1 MEVPPELGFG
11 TPDPSHKVPVSDKRS
26 PPPNPR
32 PRATRAKDPLGPQHE
47 DSLNAYLS
55 RMSHLP
61 LLSREGEVRVGQE
74 IEEGTRLAHGALFA
88 CPIAIR
94 AITDVAER
102 VKQQR
107 ARISEVV
114 RDAEDD
120 PEGFDE
126 TAAEERFAKLVAKVT
141 RLEGERLARLTE
153 RARAS
158 AERRAAIDGETGALT
173 NETVAAFEEMR
184 LRESMLRSLIGH
196 VRSAVS
202 DDAPPLSRRELAETL
217 AAIAE
222 GEERANRA
230 KAELVQAN
238 LRLVVSLAKRYVN
251 RGLHFLDLIQEG
263 NIGVM
268 RASEKFEYRR
278 GYKFST
284 YATWWIRQSITRALA
299 DQARTIRI
307 PVHMIESLNVVL
319 RTSARLVQE
328 LGREP
333 SSEEIAARADVPHER
348 VEMLLKLAKEPVSL
362 ETPVGDEDESRLGDF
377 VEDDRFPSPADD
389 VIARDL
395 QNRARDLLKTLT
407 PREEKVIRMRF
418 GLDEKTEHTL
428 EEVGRDFSVTR
439 ERVRQIEGRALHKL
453 RRASRSRNLKSFI
466 EE

>member
-1 MEVPPELGFG
+1 
-11 TPDPSHKVPVSDKRS
+11 
-26 PPPNPR
+26 
-32 PRATRAKDPLGPQHE
+32 
-47 DSLNAYLS
+47 
-55 RMSHLP
+55 MSHLP

-88 CPIAIR
+88 CPVAVR
-94 AITDVAER
+94 AILEVAER
-102 VKQQR
+102 VRQQR
-107 ARISEVV
+107 ARISDVV

-126 TAAEERFAKLVAKVT
+126 IAAEERFTKLVSKVS
-141 RLEGERLARLTE
+141 RLDTE
-153 RARAS
+153 RQTLV
-158 AERRAAIDGETGALT
+158 AERTRANADRRGTLETELRQLLDD
-173 NETVAAFEEMR
+173 TVAAFEEMR
-184 LRESMLRSLIGH
+184 LRESMLRTLVSQ
-196 VRSAVS
+196 VRAAVS
-202 DDAPPLSRRELAETL
+202 EERPPVSRRELAETL

-333 SSEEIAARADVPHER
+333 SSEEIAARADVPFER

-377 VEDDRFPSPADD
+377 VEDDRLPSPAED

>member
-1 MEVPPELGFG
+1 M
-11 TPDPSHKVPVSDKRS
+11 
-26 PPPNPR
+26 N
-32 PRATRAKDPLGPQHE
+32 
-47 DSLNAYLS
+47 
-55 RMSHLP
+55 
-61 LLSREGEVRVGQE
+61 E
-74 IEEGTRLAHGALFA
+74 I
-88 CPIAIR
+88 
-94 AITDVAER
+94 VER
-102 VKQQR
+102 VR
-107 ARISEVV
+107 ARRTRIVEIV

-126 TAAEERFAKLVAKVT
+126 IAAEERLAKLVVKATKLDAQ
-141 RLEGERLARLTE
+141 REALWTE
-153 RARAS
+153 RTRAGV
-158 AERRAAIDGETGALT
+158 ERRTTIESELRRIAEESVTL
-173 NETVAAFEEMR
+173 FEEMR
-184 LRESMLRSLIGH
+184 LTESALRSLTAQ
-196 VRSAVS
+196 VRAGL
-202 DDAPPLSRRELAETL
+202 DAERPPMSRRELIETL
-217 AAIAE
+217 RTIAE

-268 RASEKFEYRR
+268 RAAEKFEYRR

-284 YATWWIRQSITRALA
+284 YATGWIRQSITRALA

-328 LGREP
+328 MGREP
-333 SSEEIAARADVPHER
+333 TPEEIAARADVPLER

-362 ETPVGDEDESRLGDF
+362 ETPVGDDDDSRLGDF
-377 VEDDRFPSPADD
+377 VEDDRFPSPAED
-389 VIARDL
+389 VINKDM
-395 QNRARDLLKTLT
+395 QHRARDLLRTLT

-428 EEVGRDFSVTR
+428 EEVGRDFEVTR

>member
-1 MEVPPELGFG
+1 MAFGELGFG
-11 TPDPSHKVPVSDKRS
+11 TSKLQAVSEKHS
-26 PPPNPR
+26 TPPE
-32 PRATRAKDPLGPQHE
+32 PRAKRGADPLGPQHE
-47 DSLNAYLS
+47 DALNAYLS
-55 RMSHLP
+55 HMARLP
-61 LLSREGEVRVGQE
+61 LLSRDGEVRVGQA
-74 IEEGTRLAHGALFA
+74 IEEGTKQAHAALFA
-88 CPIAIR
+88 CPVTIR
-94 AITDVAER
+94 AMAEIVER
-102 VKQQR
+102 VH
-107 ARISEVV
+107 ARRTRIVEIV

-126 TAAEERFAKLVAKVT
+126 IAAEERLTKLVTKVT
-141 RLEGERLARLTE
+141 KLDAQREALATE
-153 RARAS
+153 RARAGS
-158 AERRAAIDGETGALT
+158 ERRATIEVELRRVAGET
-173 NETVAAFEEMR
+173 AAFFDEMR
-184 LRESMLRSLIGH
+184 LTEAALRGLIAQ
-196 VRSAVS
+196 VRAGLDS
-202 DDAPPLSRRELAETL
+202 DRPPVSRRELIETL
-217 AAIAE
+217 RAIAE

-268 RASEKFEYRR
+268 RAAEKFEYRR

-328 LGREP
+328 MGREP
-333 SSEEIAARADVPHER
+333 TPEEIAARADVPLER

-362 ETPVGDEDESRLGDF
+362 ETPVGDDDDSRLGDF
-377 VEDDRFPSPADD
+377 VEDDRFPSPAED
-389 VIARDL
+389 VINKDM
-395 QNRARDLLKTLT
+395 QHRARDLLRTLT

-428 EEVGRDFSVTR
+428 EEVGRDFEVTR

>member
-1 MEVPPELGFG
+1 M
-11 TPDPSHKVPVSDKRS
+11 
-26 PPPNPR
+26 
-32 PRATRAKDPLGPQHE
+32 A
-47 DSLNAYLS
+47 
-55 RMSHLP
+55 HLP

-74 IEEGTRLAHGALFA
+74 IEEGTKLAHGALFA
-88 CPIAIR
+88 CPVTVRAATELLEKLRSQRIR
-94 AITDVAER
+94 VAD
-102 VKQQR
+102 
-107 ARISEVV
+107 IV

-126 TAAEERFAKLVAKVT
+126 VAAEERFGRMVAKVQKLDSQRET
-141 RLEGERLARLTE
+141 A
-153 RARAS
+153 A
-158 AERRAAIDGETGALT
+158 AERGKATGDKRAAAEAELKKIALEIVT
-173 NETVAAFEEMR
+173 CFEEAR
-184 LRESMLRSLIGH
+184 FTEATLRSLIAR
-196 VRSAVS
+196 VRAAV
-202 DDAPPLSRRELAETL
+202 DDEKPIVPRRELEGTVDEIL
-217 AAIAE
+217 V

-268 RASEKFEYRR
+268 RAAEKFEYRR

-307 PVHMIESLNVVL
+307 PVHMIESLNIVL

-333 SSEEIAARADVPHER
+333 VAEEIAARADVPLER

-362 ETPVGDEDESRLGDF
+362 ETPVGDDEESRLGDF
-377 VEDDRFPSPADD
+377 VEDDRYPSPADD
-389 VIARDL
+389 VIARDM
-395 QNRARDLLKTLT
+395 QHRARDLLKTLT

-428 EEVGRDFSVTR
+428 EEVGRDFEVTR

>member
-1 MEVPPELGFG
+1 M
-11 TPDPSHKVPVSDKRS
+11 
-26 PPPNPR
+26 
-32 PRATRAKDPLGPQHE
+32 
-47 DSLNAYLS
+47 S
-55 RMSHLP
+55 RLP
-61 LLSREGEVRVGQE
+61 LLSREGEVRVGQA
-74 IEEGTRLAHGALFA
+74 IEEGTRQAHGALFA
-88 CPIAIR
+88 CPTA
-94 AITDVAER
+94 
-102 VKQQR
+102 
-107 ARISEVV
+107 ARGISELMDRVRTQKLRVGDVV

-120 PEGFDE
+120 PESFDE
-126 TAAEERFAKLVAKVT
+126 VAAE
-141 RLEGERLARLTE
+141 ERLARLVARVEKLEANRSALASE
-153 RARAS
+153 RVRTS
-158 AERRAAIDGETGALT
+158 GERRAIVDAELSRLAQESTT
-173 NETVAAFEEMR
+173 AFEEMR
-184 LRESMLRSLIGH
+184 LTEGALRGLISTVRARLDEERSSLH
-196 VRSAVS
+196 
-202 DDAPPLSRRELAETL
+202 RRELLETL
-217 AAIAE
+217 RLIAE
-222 GEERANRA
+222 GEKKANIA

-251 RGLHFLDLIQEG
+251 RGLNFLDLIQEG

-268 RASEKFEYRR
+268 RAAEKFEYRR

-307 PVHMIESLNVVL
+307 PVHMIESLNMVL

-333 SSEEIAARADVPHER
+333 SPDELAARADVPLER

-362 ETPVGDEDESRLGDF
+362 ETPVGDEEDSRLGDF
-377 VEDDRFPSPADD
+377 VEDDRFPSPAED
-389 VIARDL
+389 VILRDM
-395 QNRARDLLKTLT
+395 QHRARDLLKTLT

-453 RRASRSRNLKSFI
+453 RRASRSRNLKSFV

>member
-1 MEVPPELGFG
+1 M
-11 TPDPSHKVPVSDKRS
+11 
-26 PPPNPR
+26 
-32 PRATRAKDPLGPQHE
+32 
-47 DSLNAYLS
+47 S
-55 RMSHLP
+55 RLP
-61 LLSREGEVRVGQE
+61 LLSREGEVRVGQA
-74 IEEGTRLAHGALFA
+74 IEEGTKQAHGALFA
-88 CPIAIR
+88 CPLAVRAMSDVMERLRAQRVRIA
-94 AITDVAER
+94 
-102 VKQQR
+102 
-107 ARISEVV
+107 EVV

-126 TAAEERFAKLVAKVT
+126 VAAEERLLKLVT
-141 RLEGERLARLTE
+141 RAQKLDAQREAFAQE
-153 RARAS
+153 RARAT
-158 AERRAAIDGETGALT
+158 AERRAALDAELHRIATEVTTL
-173 NETVAAFEEMR
+173 FEEMKLTESA
-184 LRESMLRSLIGH
+184 LRGLVAYVRGSL
-196 VRSAVS
+196 
-202 DDAPPLSRRELAETL
+202 DAERPMVSRRELLDTL
-217 AAIAE
+217 HDIAV

-251 RGLHFLDLIQEG
+251 RGLNFLDLIQEG

-268 RASEKFEYRR
+268 RAAEKFEYRR

-328 LGREP
+328 MGREP
-333 SSEEIAARADVPHER
+333 TPEEIAARADLPLER

-362 ETPVGDEDESRLGDF
+362 ETPVGDDEESRLGDF
-377 VEDDRFPSPADD
+377 VEDDKIPSPADD
-389 VIARDL
+389 VIARDM
-395 QNRARDLLKTLT
+395 QHRARDLLKTLT

-428 EEVGRDFSVTR
+428 EEVGRDFDVTR

>member
-1 MEVPPELGFG
+1 VTE
-11 TPDPSHKVPVSDKRS
+11 KRS
-26 PPPNPR
+26 PSARPKK
-32 PRATRAKDPLGPQHE
+32 PRARRARDPLGPRHE
-47 DSLNAYLS
+47 DALNAYLG

-61 LLSREGEVRVGQE
+61 LLSREGEARVGRA
-74 IEEGTRLAHGALFA
+74 IEEGTGLALGALFT
-88 CPIAIR
+88 CPLAVRGITELLERLRSQRVRIA
-94 AITDVAER
+94 DL
-102 VKQQR
+102 
-107 ARISEVV
+107 V

-120 PEGFDE
+120 PEAFDE
-126 TAAEERFAKLVAKVT
+126 VAAEERFGKAVARVQ
-141 RLEGERLARLTE
+141 RLHAERGDLTAARKGATPERRGAVDAELHRVVSDITATFEGMRLTE
-153 RARAS
+153 AARS
-158 AERRAAIDGETGALT
+158 TL
-173 NETVAAFEEMR
+173 VA
-184 LRESMLRSLIGH
+184 H
-196 VRSAVS
+196 VRSALG
-202 DDAPPLSRRELAETL
+202 DDRPLEVSRRELSETL
-217 AAIAE
+217 RAIAA
-222 GEERANRA
+222 GEELANCA

-238 LRLVVSLAKRYVN
+238 LRLVVSLAKRHLN

-268 RASEKFEYRR
+268 RAAEKFEYRR

-333 SSEEIAARADVPHER
+333 SPEELAARADLPLER
-348 VEMLLKLAKEPVSL
+348 VEMLLKLVKEPVSL
-362 ETPVGDEDESRLGDF
+362 ETPVGDDEESRLGDF
-377 VEDDRFPSPADD
+377 VEDDRVPSPVED
-389 VIARDL
+389 VITRDM
-395 QNRARDLLKTLT
+395 QHRARDLLKTLT

-428 EEVGRDFSVTR
+428 EEVGRDFDVTR

-466 EE
+466 E

>member
-1 MEVPPELGFG
+1 M
-11 TPDPSHKVPVSDKRS
+11 
-26 PPPNPR
+26 
-32 PRATRAKDPLGPQHE
+32 A
-47 DSLNAYLS
+47 
-55 RMSHLP
+55 HLP

-74 IEEGTRLAHGALFA
+74 IEEGTKLAHGALFA
-88 CPIAIR
+88 CPITVRGA
-94 AITDVAER
+94 AELLER
-102 VKQQR
+102 LRGQR
-107 ARISEVV
+107 MRIAEIV

-126 TAAEERFAKLVAKVT
+126 VAAEERFGRLVAKVQKIDAQRET
-141 RLEGERLARLTE
+141 
-153 RARAS
+153 AS
-158 AERRAAIDGETGALT
+158 AERARVTGEKRTAVDAEVSKLSLEIVT
-173 NETVAAFEEMR
+173 AFEEARFTESTLRHLIAKVR
-184 LRESMLRSLIGH
+184 LAVDEEKPLI
-196 VRSAVS
+196 
-202 DDAPPLSRRELAETL
+202 PRRELEATL
-217 AAIAE
+217 EEILV

-268 RASEKFEYRR
+268 RAAEKFEYRR

-307 PVHMIESLNVVL
+307 PVHMIESLNIVL

-333 SSEEIAARADVPHER
+333 VAEEIAARADVPLER

-362 ETPVGDEDESRLGDF
+362 ETPVGDDEESRLGDF
-377 VEDDRFPSPADD
+377 VEDDRYPSPADD
-389 VIARDL
+389 VIARDM
-395 QNRARDLLKTLT
+395 QHRARDLLKTLT

-428 EEVGRDFSVTR
+428 EEVGRDFEVTR

>member
-1 MEVPPELGFG
+1 M
-11 TPDPSHKVPVSDKRS
+11 
-26 PPPNPR
+26 
-32 PRATRAKDPLGPQHE
+32 
-47 DSLNAYLS
+47 S
-55 RMSHLP
+55 RLP
-61 LLSREGEVRVGQE
+61 LLSREGEVRVGQA
-74 IEEGTRLAHGALFA
+74 IEEGTKLAHGALFT
-88 CPIAIR
+88 CPVAVR
-94 AITDVAER
+94 AIGDILER
-102 VKQQR
+102 VRAQR
-107 ARISEVV
+107 LRIAEVV
-114 RDAEDD
+114 RDADDD

-126 TAAEERFAKLVAKVT
+126 VAAEERLSKLVAKVQ
-141 RLEGERLARLTE
+141 RFEAQREPLMAE
-153 RARAS
+153 RARAN
-158 AERRAAIDGETGALT
+158 AERRAVIEGEVKKLSSDITSG
-173 NETVAAFEEMR
+173 FEDMR
-184 LRESMLRSLIGH
+184 LTESALRTLVSV
-196 VRSAVS
+196 VRASI
-202 DDAPPLSRRELAETL
+202 DDEKPLVSRRELLETL
-217 AAIAE
+217 RAIAD
-222 GEERANRA
+222 GERRANRA

-328 LGREP
+328 MGREP
-333 SSEEIAARADVPHER
+333 TPEEIAARADLPLER

-362 ETPVGDEDESRLGDF
+362 ETPVGDDEESRLGDF
-377 VEDDRFPSPADD
+377 VEDDRFPNPAED
-389 VIARDL
+389 VINRDM

-428 EEVGRDFSVTR
+428 EEVGRDFDVTR